1 MTASRDNKQRET
13 MTRRINFC
21 WLLIMLLLT
30 VSLAE
35 AQQSVKIYR
44 VGYLGMSR
52 REGQQPREEAFAA
65 GMRDL
70 GYDVG
75 KNLLIEYRYADGRMD
90 RLLELAADLLR
101 LNVDVIVTG
110 VNPGVVAAKQAT
122 STTPIVMTF
131 GNDPIGTGLVASLSR
146 PGGNITGLTVDT
158 GDEFLGKRLEL
169 LKEAS
174 GKLSRLA
181 VVFNSANA
189 AHQLYLKNL
198 ELPARHLKLTLI
210 PVGYRANDD
219 FENAFKEMTTQ
230 HADGMFLFSDGV
242 IFDQRSLI
250 AKLAIKSRLPSGYPA
265 REYVEAGGLTSY
277 GPDLILNM
285 RRAATYV
292 DKILKGAKP
301 GDLPV
306 EQPTK
311 FELVINLNT
320 AKQIGLTIPPNVLAR
335 ADKVIK

>member
-52 REGQQPREEAFAA
+52 REGQQRREEAFAV

-110 VNPGVVAAKQAT
+110 VNPGVV
-122 STTPIVMTF
+122 
-131 GNDPIGTGLVASLSR
+131 R
-146 PGGNITGLTVDT
+146 PS
-158 GDEFLGKRLEL
+158 KRP
-169 LKEAS
+169 
-174 GKLSRLA
+174 
-181 VVFNSANA
+181 
-189 AHQLYLKNL
+189 Q
-198 ELPARHLKLTLI
+198 
-210 PVGYRANDD
+210 
-219 FENAFKEMTTQ
+219 
-230 HADGMFLFSDGV
+230 
-242 IFDQRSLI
+242 
-250 AKLAIKSRLPSGYPA
+250 RLPS
-265 REYVEAGGLTSY
+265 
-277 GPDLILNM
+277 
-285 RRAATYV
+285 
-292 DKILKGAKP
+292 
-301 GDLPV
+301 
-306 EQPTK
+306 
-311 FELVINLNT
+311 
-320 AKQIGLTIPPNVLAR
+320 
-335 ADKVIK
+335 